1 MEKAKVTENMVAV
14 LTVLAGR
21 EEGKGFAREVLADE
35 RLKGKTFNG
44 VNATLAAAAG
54 KGFCTKAKGVLGD
67 KMLTVYTITDAGR
80 EVIAPAEDAE
90 AVAEEVEA
98 EQASFFWI

>member
-1 MEKAKVTENMVAV
+1 MEKAKLTENMVAV
-14 LTVLAGR
+14 LTVLAER

-54 KGFCTKAKGVLGD
+54 KGLVEKAKGVFED
-67 KMLTVYTITDAGR
+67 KMLTCYTITDAGR
-80 EVIAPAEDAE
+80 EAIAPVEDAE
-90 AVAEEVEA
+90 AVEEEVEA
-98 EQASFFWI
+98 E

>member
-1 MEKAKVTENMVAV
+1 MEKMKLTENMVAV

-21 EEGKGFAREVLADE
+21 EDGKGFARQVLADE

-54 KGFCTKAKGVLGD
+54 KGLVEKAKGVFED
-67 KMLTVYTITDAGR
+67 KMLTIYTITDAGR
-80 EVIAPAEDAE
+80 EAIAPEADAE
-90 AVAEEVEA
+90 EA
-98 EQASFFWI
+98 GE

>member
-1 MEKAKVTENMVAV
+1 MKLTENMVAV

-21 EEGKGFAREVLADE
+21 EDGKGFARQVLADE

-54 KGFCTKAKGVLGD
+54 KGLVEKAKGVFED
-67 KMLTVYTITDAGR
+67 KMLTIYTITDAGR
-80 EVIAPAEDAE
+80 EAIAPEADAE
-90 AVAEEVEA
+90 EA
-98 EQASFFWI
+98 GE

>member
-44 VNATLAAAAG
+44 VNATLAAAAAG

-80 EVIAPAEDAE
+80 EVIAPE
-90 AVAEEVEA
+90 AEEVEA
-98 EQASFFWI
+98 E

>member
-1 MEKAKVTENMVAV
+1 MVAV

-54 KGFCTKAKGVLGD
+54 KGFCTKAKGVFGD
-67 KMLTVYTITDAGR
+67 KMLTIYTITDAGR
-80 EVIAPAEDAE
+80 KAIAPSEAETAE
-90 AVAEEVEA
+90 TVEA

>member
-1 MEKAKVTENMVAV
+1 MEKMKLTENMVAV
-14 LTVLAGR
+14 LAVLADR
-21 EEGKGFAREVLADE
+21 EDGKGFARQVLADE

-54 KGFCTKAKGVLGD
+54 KGLCTKAKGVFED

-80 EVIAPAEDAE
+80 AAIVPAEDAE
-90 AVAEEVEA
+90 AVEGAE
-98 EQASFFWI
+98 

>member
-1 MEKAKVTENMVAV
+1 MEKVKVTENMVAV

-21 EEGKGFAREVLADE
+21 EDGKGFAREVLADE

-90 AVAEEVEA
+90 TAEEVEA
-98 EQASFFWI
+98 E